1 MKKTS
6 DLKQFHQ
13 MLNDAFYE
21 IEREEDFPNYFYD
34 AFLNGD
40 VEVYQKQIEE
50 IKTFHEDWIGT
61 IESFF
66 PSLDKITKDPKSGLR
81 YEQNVTAI
89 EKAKKTN
96 KDSVR
101 HLSQNTHLIKE
112 IRGDDVLPKGIL
124 TTQAEIEYAIYE
136 NRFIKT
142 LVDRLFDFVQ
152 RRYEL
157 VKRNVDD
164 TDSKHFNLKSKFEI
178 RGTEAE
184 LEINV
189 LTKDVK
195 EQVESKESNYKL
207 LSRINH
213 LLKQVSGLRVSPF
226 MLGLKDARPVIPPIM
241 KTSILLKNVDYKN
254 CYNLWIYL
262 DKYHTMDFDLEVKE
276 KNLTFDRYFTKNIY
290 QMALTNFSYIYG
302 NQTILE
308 DHYQYLDTK
317 EYRRKSIQVI
327 KKTLDELLSSDEA
340 HEMEGS
346 LINQYFLEQNKELF
360 KKKLD
365 LNLVEL
371 PNFDLALKKTL
382 KETMAITDALTQ
394 GFFELDHVLSEEDIF
409 SGSGFKKKTDED
421 DIEAMK
427 KKIRIAKIIRETKE
441 VDYNN
446 QIRFERKLMRE
457 LDEMNKEYLRHK
469 TRKLKDDEEKLRLE
483 ELIKLERQQLESN
496 QEMLRNHL
504 ETVYA
509 LRDEMAS
516 IHQSTLEEI
525 KKYREEV
532 KAKEKKKIDEERL
545 KAKKIHQQKQKEIK
559 AQQKK
564 ELDKEKKALV
574 LQKKKDQEKLKK
586 EKQKIDTQ
594 SKARTKKALDKIKK

>member
-50 IKTFHEDWIGT
+50 VKTFHEDWIGT

-112 IRGDDVLPKGIL
+112 MRGDDVLPKAIL

-195 EQVESKESNYKL
+195 EQDESKESNYKL

-365 LNLVEL
+365 LNLVEQ

-409 SGSGFKKKTDED
+409 SGSDFKKKTDED

-516 IHQSTLEEI
+516 LHENTIEEI

-564 ELDKEKKALV
+564 ELDKEKKALA
-574 LQKKKDQEKLKK
+574 LQKKKDAEKLKK

>member
-1 MKKTS
+1 
-6 DLKQFHQ
+6 
-13 MLNDAFYE
+13 
-21 IEREEDFPNYFYD
+21 
-34 AFLNGD
+34 
-40 VEVYQKQIEE
+40 
-50 IKTFHEDWIGT
+50 
-61 IESFF
+61 
-66 PSLDKITKDPKSGLR
+66 
-81 YEQNVTAI
+81 
-89 EKAKKTN
+89 
-96 KDSVR
+96 
-101 HLSQNTHLIKE
+101 
-112 IRGDDVLPKGIL
+112 
-124 TTQAEIEYAIYE
+124 
-136 NRFIKT
+136 
-142 LVDRLFDFVQ
+142 
-152 RRYEL
+152 
-157 VKRNVDD
+157 
-164 TDSKHFNLKSKFEI
+164 
-178 RGTEAE
+178 
-184 LEINV
+184 
-189 LTKDVK
+189 
-195 EQVESKESNYKL
+195 
-207 LSRINH
+207 
-213 LLKQVSGLRVSPF
+213 
-226 MLGLKDARPVIPPIM
+226 VIPPIM

-327 KKTLDELLSSDEA
+327 KKTLDELFSSDEA

-360 KKKLD
+360 QKKLD
-365 LNLVEL
+365 LNLVKQ
-371 PNFDLALKKTL
+371 PNFDSALKKTL

-394 GFFELDHVLSEEDIF
+394 GFFDLDHVLSEEDIF
-409 SGSGFKKKTDED
+409 SGGGFKKKTDED

-469 TRKLKDDEEKLRLE
+469 MRKLKDDEEKLRLE
-483 ELIKLERQQLESN
+483 ELIKLERQQLDSN

-509 LRDEMAS
+509 LRDELAS

-545 KAKKIHQQKQKEIK
+545 KAKKIHQQKQKALK
-559 AQQKK
+559 MQQKK
-564 ELDKEKKALV
+564 ELDKEKKALA
-574 LQKKKDQEKLKK
+574 LQKKKDAEKLKK
-586 EKQKIDTQ
+586 EKQKIDAQ

>member
-13 MLNDAFYE
+13 ILNDAFYE
-21 IEREEDFPNYFYD
+21 IEREEEFPNYFYD

-81 YEQNVTAI
+81 YEQNVTVI

-96 KDSVR
+96 SDSVR
-101 HLSQNTHLIKE
+101 HLSQNTHLIE
-112 IRGDDVLPKGIL
+112 EMRGDDVLPKAIL

-142 LVDRLFDFVQ
+142 LVDRLYEFVF
-152 RRYEL
+152 RRYDL

-164 TDSKHFNLKSKFEI
+164 TDSKHFNLKSKFEM

-195 EQVESKESNYKL
+195 TVVESKESNYKL
-207 LSRINH
+207 LARINH
-213 LLKQVSGLRVSPF
+213 LLKQISGLRTSPF
-226 MLGLKDARPVIPPIM
+226 MIGLKDARPVIPPIM

-302 NQTILE
+302 NQNILE

-317 EYRRKSIQVI
+317 EYRRKSFQVI
-327 KKTLDELLSSDEA
+327 KKTLDELISSNEA

-346 LINQYFLEQNKELF
+346 LINQFYLEQNRELF
-360 KKKLD
+360 QKKLD
-365 LNLVEL
+365 LNLVEQ
-371 PNFDLALKKTL
+371 PNFEAALKKTI
-382 KETMAITDALTQ
+382 KETIAITDALTQ
-394 GFFELDHVLSEEDIF
+394 GFFELDHHLSEEDIF
-409 SGSGFKKKTDED
+409 TGSGFKKKTDED
-421 DIEAMK
+421 DVEAMRK
-427 KKIRIAKIIRETKE
+427 KVRIARIIRETKE
-441 VDYNN
+441 IDYNN

-457 LDEMNKEYLRHK
+457 LEEMNKEYLRNK

-483 ELIKLERQQLESN
+483 ELIKLERQQLEQN
-496 QEMLRNHL
+496 QELLRHHL
-504 ETVYA
+504 DAVYA
-509 LRDEMAS
+509 LREEMATS
-516 IHQSTLEEI
+516 HENALEEI
-525 KKYREEV
+525 KRYREEV
-532 KAKEKKKIDEERL
+532 KAKEKKKIDEERR
-545 KAKKIHQQKQKEIK
+545 KAKKLYQDKQRQVKLKQKE
-559 AQQKK
+559 
-564 ELDKEKKALV
+564 ELDKAKKEFSN
-574 LQKKKDQEKLKK
+574 QKKKDAEKLKK
-586 EKQKIDTQ
+586 EKTKIDAQ
-594 SKARTKKALDKIKK
+594 SKVRTQKALNKIKA